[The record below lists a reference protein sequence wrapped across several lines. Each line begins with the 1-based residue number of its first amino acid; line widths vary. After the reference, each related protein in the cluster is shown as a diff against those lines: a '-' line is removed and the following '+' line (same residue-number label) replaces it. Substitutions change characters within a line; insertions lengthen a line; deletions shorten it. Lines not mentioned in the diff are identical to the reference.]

1 MNTDTHRT
9 ELNRAY
15 QRLWIN
21 MSESGNFP
29 SLLEDYG

>member
-21 MSESGNFP
+21 MSESGNFQH
-29 SLLEDYG
+29 ETEND